1 MYDNMSPFK
10 RNNML
15 KEMLENNH
23 VIVFPNEEDYA
34 DGIPQLKILD
44 SNLKVLT
51 GEGPVKQKKDV
62 NDRCKRKPRVDMGLP
77 V

>member
-1 MYDNMSPFK
+1 MINDKYRVNKSMYDNMSPFK

-34 DGIPQLKILD
+34 DGIP
-44 SNLKVLT
+44 
-51 GEGPVKQKKDV
+51 
-62 NDRCKRKPRVDMGLP
+62 
-77 V
+77 